1 MTYLSDSPHNV
12 SDISRIEMY
21 EDIYEY
27 ESLFRDFDEPDDHY
41 VNNNYYIGLSFNDT
55 NFNTLLL
62 ASTVSRKTFFK
73 YDYNDI
79 VDYLNN
85 HSVLFQHNYSKPEI
99 MLLQIDNNE
108 VYNVVLKTFWI
119 KIVQRNWKRVCKE
132 RKNITRHSGNILNYI
147 KNNELGIRQSLI
159 PQLHGMLNHLKA

>member
-1 MTYLSDSPHNV
+1 MTYLSSSPRNV
-12 SDISRIEMY
+12 SDISRVETY

-27 ESLFRDFDEPDDHY
+27 ESLFRDFDEPDDFYEDNRHY
-41 VNNNYYIGLSFNDT
+41 LGIYCNDRDT
-55 NFNTLLL
+55 NTLLL
-62 ASTVSRKTFFK
+62 ASTVQHKTFFR
-73 YDYNDI
+73 YEYNDI

-85 HSVLFQHNYSKPEI
+85 HSILFQNNYSKPEI

-108 VYNVVLKTFWI
+108 VYNVILKTFWI

-132 RKNITRHSGNILNYI
+132 RKHIIGQSGNILNYI
-147 KNNELGIRQSLI
+147 KNNELGIRQALI